1 MGGPDM
7 APHTPPPASRSSR
20 GLDRSSGHPVT
31 AGGGRDPAGGAEVPV
46 ITDPRVHV
54 HEGDLA
60 GRERD
65 TLVLTAEER
74 RWGRRR
80 ATTTGG
86 RGLALGLPPR
96 SPLTPGQVLHLRPGL
111 GRVVGG

>member
-60 GRERD
+60 GRGRD
-65 TLVLTAEER
+65 TLVVTAQER
-74 RWGRRR
+74 GGGGRG

-86 RGLALGLPPR
+86 GGGAAGPAPRPP
-96 SPLTPGQVLHLRPGL
+96 PPPGCDPS
-111 GRVVGG
+111 